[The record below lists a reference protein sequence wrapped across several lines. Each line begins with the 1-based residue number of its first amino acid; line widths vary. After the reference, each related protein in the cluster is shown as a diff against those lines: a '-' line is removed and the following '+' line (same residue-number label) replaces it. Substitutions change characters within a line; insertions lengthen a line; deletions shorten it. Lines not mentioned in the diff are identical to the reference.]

1 MPDTKKSEEITRF
14 LVNVPLFCSLPV
26 RHLKKFADRFH
37 ENHYKAGEV
46 IVKQGSPGIG
56 LYIVYKGHAKVTRHT
71 DEGSDVELDMLQAGS
86 FFGEISLLDGSERSA
101 TVTALDDVTCLALRK
116 YDFLDEI
123 SEEPEIAIEML
134 KEMGRRF
141 RRIVSRI

>member
-1 MPDTKKSEEITRF
+1 
-14 LVNVPLFCSLPV
+14 
-26 RHLKKFADRFH
+26 
-37 ENHYKAGEV
+37 V